1 MDPINSMAQDCLSN
15 CALPVLRAKNHLFTR
30 PGTAVVWAALI
41 GSFILFAARA
51 SEPSSDKQTKSKF
64 LINFAQFTDWPAT
77 AFGND
82 NEPLII
88 GILGTDP
95 FGKSLDK
102 LADDEVLRGRHV
114 QVLRFRKV
122 QEIRICHI
130 LYISESE
137 ERRLDRIVQALK
149 EKPVLTV
156 SEIEDAVTHGVI
168 IQMRA
173 ENKKIRLSINLESAK
188 AAHLTLKSKLLRLGQ
203 IVEPAKK

>member
-1 MDPINSMAQDCLSN
+1 
-15 CALPVLRAKNHLFTR
+15 
-30 PGTAVVWAALI
+30 VVWAALI